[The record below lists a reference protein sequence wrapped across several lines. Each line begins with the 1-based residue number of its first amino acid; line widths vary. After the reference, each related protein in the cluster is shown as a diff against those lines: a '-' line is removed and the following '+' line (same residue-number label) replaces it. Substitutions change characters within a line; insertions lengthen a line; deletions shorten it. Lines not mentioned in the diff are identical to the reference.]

1 MQSLTRALDRVLPL
15 VEPLGVTRPA
25 LQARYMTSRWGSC
38 HWTRGKIVL
47 NTALAALPEEL
58 MDYVALHELVHFLHP
73 NHGPGFYAVMDRLM
87 PDWKEK
93 RARLKGCALQKP

>member
-1 MQSLTRALDRVLPL
+1 
-15 VEPLGVTRPA
+15 
-25 LQARYMTSRWGSC
+25 
-38 HWTRGKIVL
+38 
-47 NTALAALPEEL
+47 

>member
-1 MQSLTRALDRVLPL
+1 MYKRQ
-15 VEPLGVTRPA
+15 
-25 LQARYMTSRWGSC
+25 
-38 HWTRGKIVL
+38 
-47 NTALAALPEEL
+47 
-58 MDYVALHELVHFLHP
+58 ALHELVHFLHP

>member
-1 MQSLTRALDRVLPL
+1 MA
-15 VEPLGVTRPA
+15 
-25 LQARYMTSRWGSC
+25 
-38 HWTRGKIVL
+38 
-47 NTALAALPEEL
+47 AALHNFSLLKNHNGIGVAHCGEPVGNDE
-58 MDYVALHELVHFLHP
+58 DSAALHELVHFLHP